1 MYVKLKK
8 SSTLMSIFK
17 IFLKALQLALS
28 KLLFLAIAK
37 DEFCLLPHF
46 KLATVEK

>member
-8 SSTLMSIFK
+8 YSTLLSIIK
-17 IFLKALQLALS
+17 ICLKTLRLALS